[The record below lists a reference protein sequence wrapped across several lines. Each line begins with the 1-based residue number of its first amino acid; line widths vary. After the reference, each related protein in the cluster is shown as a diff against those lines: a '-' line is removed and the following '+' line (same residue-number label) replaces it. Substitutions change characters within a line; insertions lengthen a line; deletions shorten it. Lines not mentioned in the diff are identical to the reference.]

1 MMDLPDYSATE
12 TLRDGRFA
20 SGAGLEKETDY
31 FLGIDFF
38 NQVALVAVA
47 NDANQPTIVGGGRYV
62 VVQRG
67 QAESR
72 SHPVTHKTSQVESD
86 SLLETRCGRS
96 EPLSTSSA
104 IITAVARM
112 LHASIVITHQTK
124 GISRQFDAEYS
135 RYSTKVSR
143 KSFSS

>member
-47 NDANQPTIVGGGRYV
+47 NDANQPTLSAAGGMLSFSAVRPK
-62 VVQRG
+62 
-67 QAESR
+67 SR